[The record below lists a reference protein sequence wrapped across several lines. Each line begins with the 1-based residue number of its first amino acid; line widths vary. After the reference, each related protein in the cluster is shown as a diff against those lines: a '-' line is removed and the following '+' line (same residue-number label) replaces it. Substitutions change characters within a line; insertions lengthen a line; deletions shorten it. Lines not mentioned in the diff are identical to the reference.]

1 MLRSLHLTNLTL
13 FQQAELVF
21 SPGLNV
27 LVGENGCGKTHLLK
41 LAYAMAACLQ
51 EPLPTRTAMQG
62 LLADK
67 LVGVL
72 RPESLGRL
80 VRRRAGRERAEL
92 EAIFAQAEEPLR
104 VRFASNS
111 RREVVVVSM
120 PEAPL
125 AKRPCYLPTRELLT
139 IAPGFVALYE
149 SRLLEFEETWRDTC
163 LLLQAPAL
171 RGPRQRQ
178 IQALLEPL
186 ERAMGGQVEADQ
198 NGRFYLRQSGSRLEM
213 PLVAEGLRKLAM
225 LARLIATGAF
235 LDSGMLF
242 WDEPEANLNPRLVR
256 PLAQTILEL
265 SRQGLQVF
273 IATHSLFL
281 LRELELLLVEVG
293 ADQPSG
299 QPGVQT
305 PSFFGLH
312 SGEEGID
319 VRSGPELAAIGSIA
333 ALEEELDQEDRAYG
347 IEAEVPM
354 AAGES

>member
-1 MLRSLHLTNLTL
+1 MLRSLSLTNVTL
-13 FQQAELVF
+13 FQQAELTF

-72 RPESLGRL
+72 RPEALGRL

-92 EAIFAQAEEPLR
+92 EAVFAQADEPLR

-111 RREVVVVSM
+111 RREVVVEAM
-120 PEAPL
+120 PEVPL

-163 LLLQAPAL
+163 LLLQSPAL

-178 IQALLEPL
+178 IQLLLKPL
-186 ERAMGGQVEADQ
+186 EEAMGGQVEADQ
-198 NGRFYLRQSGSRLEM
+198 NGRFYLRQGGSRLEM
-213 PLVAEGLRKLAM
+213 PLVAEGLSKLAM
-225 LARLIATGAF
+225 LARLIATGAL
-235 LDSGMLF
+235 LDTGMLF

-281 LRELELLLVEVG
+281 LRELELLL
-293 ADQPSG
+293 A
-299 QPGVQT
+299 QPGVMPNHPADQT
-305 PSFFGLH
+305 PSFFGLQP
-312 SGEEGID
+312 GEEGVD
-319 VRSGPELAAIGSIA
+319 VRNGPELAAIGSIA

-347 IEAEVPM
+347 IGTDGTEAG
-354 AAGES
+354 GEA

>member
-1 MLRSLHLTNLTL
+1 MCWWES
-13 FQQAELVF
+13 
-21 SPGLNV
+21 
-27 LVGENGCGKTHLLK
+27 GCRKTHLLK

-72 RPESLGRL
+72 RPEALGRL

-92 EAIFAQAEEPLR
+92 EAVFAQADEPLR

-111 RREVVVVSM
+111 RREVVVEAM
-120 PEAPL
+120 PEVPL

-163 LLLQAPAL
+163 LLLQSPAL

-178 IQALLEPL
+178 IQLLLKPL
-186 ERAMGGQVEADQ
+186 EEAMGGQVEADQ
-198 NGRFYLRQSGSRLEM
+198 NGRFYLRQGGSRLEM
-213 PLVAEGLRKLAM
+213 PLVAEGLSKLAM
-225 LARLIATGAF
+225 LARLIATGAL

-281 LRELELLLVEVG
+281 LRELELLL
-293 ADQPSG
+293 A
-299 QPGVQT
+299 QPGVMPNHPADQT

-312 SGEEGID
+312 PGEEGVN

-347 IEAEVPM
+347 IGTDGTEAGWQ
-354 AAGES
+354 A